1 MYACGVFGDDIPPV
15 RYHQLQFVREFSDF
29 FFENFSGLSN
39 HCTDHHN
46 NHIYV
51 QASAIH
57 VIFYDKIV
65 AEGRSV

>member
-15 RYHQLQFVREFSDF
+15 RYYLWQFVREFSDF
-29 FFENFSGLSN
+29 VSGNFSRLSN

-57 VIFYDKIV
+57 VRFYNKIV